1 MGRPA
6 GGLGALSAM
15 EAARQGRGGGALVRT
30 SFAEAKAA
38 TVGTLGLGWELCVPC
53 PRCSGQGLAR
63 PGRPRGGGGGE
74 GEGEG
79 EEERD
84 RQ

>member
-30 SFAEAKAA
+30 SFAKGKAA
-38 TVGTLGLGWELCVPC
+38 TVGTLGLGWEFCVPC

-63 PGRPRGGGGGE
+63 PGKARGGGE
-74 GEGEG
+74 GEGED
-79 EEERD
+79 EEERG
-84 RQ
+84 RR